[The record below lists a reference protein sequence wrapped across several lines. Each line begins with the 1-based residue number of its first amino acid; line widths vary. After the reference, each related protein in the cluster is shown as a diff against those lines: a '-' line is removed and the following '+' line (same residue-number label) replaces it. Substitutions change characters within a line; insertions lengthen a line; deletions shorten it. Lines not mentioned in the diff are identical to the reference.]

1 MRGLVWLEQRVCGRR
16 EVGNDTDT
24 VHGSN
29 CAKKFTLYPE
39 GMGRSLKVRKEERHE
54 MVFILER

>member
-1 MRGLVWLEQRVCGRR
+1 MRGLVWLEHRVRGRR

-24 VHGSN
+24 VRGSN

-39 GMGRSLKVRKEERHE
+39 GMGKSLKVRKEERHE
-54 MVFILER
+54 MVFI

>member
-1 MRGLVWLEQRVCGRR
+1 M
-16 EVGNDTDT
+16 GNDTDT
-24 VHGSN
+24 VRGSN